1 MLTGRELE
9 LVGKM
14 DAADYVGFM
23 RESRGVASEWLLPY
37 YRFVCYSRGMGVP
50 RDLTAA
56 RAELLPVLS
65 KIMAAAEA
73 GDGVAENTMGILL
86 ELGYPTE
93 TGRVPPNAVLAR
105 EWYRKSAESGYA
117 KGQANYARFCWKG
130 IGGPKSRTEN
140 LKWCRAAADQGDAKS
155 QYLLAF
161 FLVQQKGEPRDVA
174 QIAGLVK
181 ASAENGGSVAR
192 RIIGMCEDDLS
203 DARVYA
209 ELLIFIAEE
218 DLRQRQATGG
228 LAFSI
233 NVPTDWDEEP
243 DEEWL
248 LANQPK
254 GSQMPPTADARK
266 MAIPDL
272 NRANASFSALLIR
285 YVRDR
290 FEGDAPRVYRAAR
303 INRKTYSAIISDE
316 LRAVS
321 KRTAVAFALALK
333 LTRTEADEFLRS
345 AGFAFSPSIR
355 EDIVFSACLDAG
367 ICDLARVNRILVA
380 HQSRPFLEAEE

>member
-1 MLTGRELE
+1 MLTERELE
-9 LVGKM
+9 LVRKM
-14 DAADYVGFM
+14 DAADYAGFM
-23 RESRGVASEWLLPY
+23 RESRDVASEWLLPY
-37 YRFVCYSRGMGVP
+37 YRFCCYSRGMGVP
-50 RDLTAA
+50 RDRNAA

-65 KIMAAAEA
+65 KIIAAAEA
-73 GDGVAENTMGILL
+73 GDGVAENVMGILL

-105 EWYRKSAESGYA
+105 EWYLKSAESGCA
-117 KGQANYARFCWKG
+117 KGQSNYARFCWKG
-130 IGGPKSRTEN
+130 IGGPKSMAEN
-140 LKWCRAAADQGDAKS
+140 LKWCRAAADQGNVKS

-161 FLVQQKGEPRDVA
+161 FLAQQKDVPHDVVS
-174 QIAGLVK
+174 IAGLVK
-181 ASAENGGSVAR
+181 ASAENGGPSAR

-218 DLRQRQATGG
+218 DLRQRQAAGEID
-228 LAFSI
+228 FSI
-233 NVPTDWDEEP
+233 SVPGNWGKEP
-243 DEEWL
+243 NEEWL

-254 GSQMPPTADARK
+254 GSRMPPTADARK
-266 MAIPDL
+266 MATPDL

-321 KRTAVAFALALK
+321 KRTAVAFALALR
-333 LTRTEADEFLRS
+333 LTRAEADEFLCS
-345 AGFAFSPSIR
+345 AGFALSPSIR
-355 EDIVFSACLDAG
+355 EDIIFSACIDAG

-380 HQSRPFLEAEE
+380 HQSRPFPEAEE

>member
-1 MLTGRELE
+1 MITEREFE
-9 LVGKM
+9 LVGKV
-14 DAADYVGFM
+14 DAADYAGFM
-23 RESRGVASEWLLPY
+23 SESRSVASEWLLPY

-50 RDLTAA
+50 RDLMAA
-56 RAELLPVLS
+56 RAELLPVLP

-93 TGRVPPNAVLAR
+93 SGRVPPNAVLAR
-105 EWYRKSAESGYA
+105 EWYRKSAESSYA
-117 KGQANYARFCWKG
+117 KGQSNYARFCWKG
-130 IGGPKSRTEN
+130 IGGPKNMAEN

-155 QYLLAF
+155 QYLMAF
-161 FLVQQKGEPRDVA
+161 FLAQQKGSPRDVA
-174 QIAGLVK
+174 HIAGLVK
-181 ASAENGGSVAR
+181 ASAENNGPTAR
-192 RIIGMCEDDLS
+192 RIVAVCGEDLS

-218 DLRQRQATGG
+218 DLCQRQATGG

-233 NVPTDWDEEP
+233 NVPKDWDEEP

-321 KRTAVAFALALK
+321 KRTAVAFAFALE
-333 LTRTEADEFLRS
+333 LTRAEADAFLRS
-345 AGFAFSPSIR
+345 AGFALSPSIR

-367 ICDLARVNRILVA
+367 IHDLTRVNRILVA
-380 HQSRPFLEAEE
+380 HQSRPFQEEEK